1 MDCQPP
7 LASQGFVHPLH
18 GTSSTMFYSLIS
30 PQSRKTAQ
38 LLPSKPLLSLSP
50 VSWAGTHSDMVSKGH
65 ECRQRQGRC
74 DGDGE
79 HLPVQPVVVSIQH

>member
-7 LASQGFVHPLH
+7 LASKGFVHPLH

-38 LLPSKPLLSLSP
+38 LLPSKPLLSLSLSP
-50 VSWAGTHSDMVSKGH
+50 GHS
-65 ECRQRQGRC
+65 Q
-74 DGDGE
+74 
-79 HLPVQPVVVSIQH
+79 